1 MIINST
7 GIEKLLRNYLE
18 IEQTEE
24 GLVIHRFTKRQR
36 SVYDSQENWKI
47 RARCPSGVSLEM
59 FTNARFIRLLFSILG
74 RTRDW
79 SFFDLFINDIFLD
92 SQSSHSDHGVLH
104 TVEFEFAKKQEKDL
118 QRVTIY
124 LPHNIYL
131 ALQSV
136 EIIDGEALP
145 VTGSIHKKLLCL
157 GDSITQGMDAYYP
170 SNTYPVQL
178 ARFFEMDLLNQG
190 VGGYIFNAV
199 EITGIIVSGFMYFS
213 SDYYRNNALDFGS
226 LAFDKN
232 ISDYDERILMKME
245 IYENSDYYNS
255 LLSSK
260 ARDIYPE
267 DTEKQDEYIS
277 TNTIPD
283 SLSWQW
289 INDDIESFYFMR
301 KQSRALKQY
310 FLYSVSAIA
319 VNHLTSAIFT
329 FFNVNKKIKENVPDV
344 YGFYDGTN
352 FVLKVGMN
360 F

>member
-92 SQSSHSDHGVLH
+92 SQSSHFHDGVLH
-104 TVEFEFAKKQEKDL
+104 TVEFEFAGKQEKDL

-190 VGGYIFNAV
+190 VGGYIFNACSLDE
-199 EITGIIVSGFMYFS
+199 EIPYKPDLVTVAYGTNDWGIHSEHKEFMRECSLYMERLTDIFSEAKIFVITPLWRADSDQPSPMGPFSTLQKTISSVCSAYPQITVLQGLNMMPNLNRYFTDGLHPTDEGNGHYS
-213 SDYYRNNALDFGS
+213 IS
-226 LAFDKN
+226 LIK
-232 ISDYDERILMKME
+232 
-245 IYENSDYYNS
+245 S
-255 LLSSK
+255 LL
-260 ARDIYPE
+260 D
-267 DTEKQDEYIS
+267 
-277 TNTIPD
+277 NG
-283 SLSWQW
+283 
-289 INDDIESFYFMR
+289 
-301 KQSRALKQY
+301 
-310 FLYSVSAIA
+310 
-319 VNHLTSAIFT
+319 
-329 FFNVNKKIKENVPDV
+329 IKS
-344 YGFYDGTN
+344 
-352 FVLKVGMN
+352 
-360 F
+360 